1 MRKLQDACKA
11 LKLDAVKTNSEI
23 TMPENNDYKVDF
35 STDGIINIKPG
46 ETLLAASLI
55 AGLPHFHACG
65 GKAKCSTCRVL
76 VLKGG
81 EQLTEPN
88 EMEQGLKNRMQFPP
102 NIRLA
107 CQTYVT
113 GEPVKLVRVIRDES
127 DIEMY
132 IGKEAGHDTQQ
143 IGEEKELTLFFLDIR
158 NFTSFIELNPPFD
171 AIHIIR
177 KLFAM
182 FRTCIMLNNGRVIE
196 TAGDGL
202 YAVFGIEKNNNSADN
217 AVKAGLSILD
227 NLAEMNKSYFSKFFC
242 QSMDIG
248 IGIHKGK
255 VISGNFRMGDEL
267 KTTVMGL
274 PVNIAARLQNATKE
288 LNNSFVVS
296 DYVYQSLSIKPSGKN
311 TALVLKGITGE
322 FPVWMIGLPYKQE
335 YL

>member
-1 MRKLQDACKA
+1 M
-11 LKLDAVKTNSEI
+11 SEN
-23 TMPENNDYKVDF
+23 EGYKVNF
-35 STDGIINIKPG
+35 SVDGIIPIKSG
-46 ETLLAASLI
+46 QTLLAASLM
-55 AGLPHFHACG
+55 AGLPHFHVCG

-76 VLKGG
+76 VLEGG
-81 EQLTEPN
+81 EQLSQPN
-88 EMEQGLKNRMQFPP
+88 EKEQSLKNRMQFPP

-113 GEPVKLVRVIRDES
+113 GEPVKIIRVIRDES

-132 IGKEAGHDTQQ
+132 IGAEAGLDTQQ
-143 IGEEKELTLFFLDIR
+143 IGEEKEMTLFFLDIR
-158 NFTSFIELNPPFD
+158 NFTAFIESNPPFD

-177 KLFAM
+177 KLFTL
-182 FRTCIMLNNGRVIE
+182 FRNCIIQNNGTVIE

-202 YAVFGIEKNNNSADN
+202 YAVFGFEQNDISADN
-217 AVKAGLSILD
+217 AVRAGFSILG
-227 NLAEMNKSYFSKFFC
+227 NLEEMNKLYFSKFFC
-242 QSMDIG
+242 QGMDIG

-255 VISGNFRMGDEL
+255 VICGNFRMGDEL

-288 LNNSFVVS
+288 LNNNFVLS
-296 DYVYQSLSIKPSGKN
+296 DKVYQSLSIKPPGKN
-311 TALVLKGITGE
+311 TTLLLKGITGE

>member
-1 MRKLQDACKA
+1 
-11 LKLDAVKTNSEI
+11 
-23 TMPENNDYKVDF
+23 MPENEAYKVDF
-35 STDGIINIKPG
+35 SVNGIINIEPG
-46 ETLLAASLI
+46 QTLLSASLT
-55 AGLPHFHACG
+55 AGLPHFHVCG

-76 VLKGG
+76 VMEGG
-81 EQLTEPN
+81 EQLSQPN
-88 EMEQGLKNRMQFPP
+88 DKEQSLKNRMQFPP

-107 CQTYVT
+107 CQTYVK
-113 GEPVKLVRVIRDES
+113 GGPVKLVRVIRDES
-127 DIEMY
+127 DIKMY
-132 IGKEAGHDTQQ
+132 IGSEAGHDIQQ

-158 NFTSFIELNPPFD
+158 SFTSFIESNPPFD

-182 FRTCIMLNNGRVIE
+182 FRNSIMQNNGTVIE

-202 YAVFGIEKNNNSADN
+202 YAVFGFEHTGKSADN
-217 AVKAGLSILD
+217 AVKAGFSILE
-227 NLAEMNKSYFSKFFC
+227 NLDEMNKSYFSKFFC
-242 QSMDIG
+242 QGMDIG

-288 LNNSFVVS
+288 LNNNFVVS
-296 DYVYQSLSIKPSGKN
+296 DKVYQSLSIRPTGKN
-311 TALVLKGITGE
+311 KDLNLKGITGE
-322 FPVWMIGLPYKQE
+322 FTVWLIGLPYKQE